1 MDVPAAWTG
10 PSGHLLHE
18 PWMQPWF
25 RDGLAALIT
34 ELEAAGPPGLGD
46 RRTAFRQQGQIAKT
60 GALSPLQRQEVGMD
74 QLLEQ
79 RAELL
84 VGVKL
89 VRAGVLER
97 MGKETPDFECRW
109 QQIEFGVEV
118 TTRARPEAGSA
129 MHDLLETGLSDG
141 PDVGITLTRTGA
153 LLFSEDPDKTAR
165 IADQVIT
172 SINELVAA
180 AAGQPVSGS
189 IPIPELGLT
198 AMVHDGGPV
207 SGPGMRVTYEP
218 LLTDDLWDYHW
229 KMAALQIKDTVEKKG
244 RKTYALPSILVL
256 DVSRLGYAG
265 QMPTEPAIA
274 KFQEQLN
281 SCELGNLGGVLVVRS
296 QLNSEILEALCWRGD
311 SSLPLPLAVGA
322 VLLSN
327 QMPKAA

>member
-1 MDVPAAWTG
+1 MP
-10 PSGHLLHE
+10 
-18 PWMQPWF
+18 PWF
-25 RDGLAALIT
+25 RDGLAVLIT
-34 ELEAAGPPGLGD
+34 ELEAAAPAGLGD
-46 RRTAFRQQGQIAKT
+46 RRTAFRQQGQIANS
-60 GALSPLQRQEVGMD
+60 GALSSLQRQELGMD

-109 QQIEFGVEV
+109 QQTEFGVEV

-129 MHDLLETGLSDG
+129 MHDLLEKGLQDG
-141 PDVGITLTRTGA
+141 PDVGVTLTRTDK
-153 LLFSEDPDKTAR
+153 LLFSENPAKTTAM
-165 IADQVIT
+165 ADQVIA
-172 SINELVAA
+172 SIKELVAA

-207 SGPGMRVTYEP
+207 SGPGMRVTYES
-218 LLTDDLWDYHW
+218 LLTDDQWDYHW

-244 RKTYALPSILVL
+244 SKTYLLPSILVL

-265 QMPTEPAIA
+265 QMLTGPGTVN
-274 KFQEQLN
+274 FQEVLDG
-281 SCELGNLGGVLVVRS
+281 CELGNLGGVLVIRS
-296 QLNSEILEALCWRGD
+296 QLTSEILEALCWRGEN
-311 SSLPLPLAVGA
+311 SLPLALAVGA
-322 VLLSN
+322 VLLSS
-327 QMPKAA
+327 QTPKSP